1 LDIDAVGTDDRR
13 ARLLEA
19 GGVLSAWLHRQ
30 QAGWEDV
37 PVAAA
42 RAPAAHPR
50 TRFSLET
57 SGEPAVP
64 RVRAEWRVP
73 ELIAKVGAVVT
84 SLGASLGALR
94 DPLTR
99 YARPVALAA
108 VMFVVV
114 GGGGWLAR
122 SYWLQWEAATPKAA
136 PPAPKPVAPVVAAP
150 QPKGRGG
157 RGARRTGGL
166 QVESDPMGARVSIDG
181 HPKGTTPLTVPSLP
195 VGSHAVLIESS
206 SGSVRRNAV
215 VEADRYTTI
224 RESIFSGWLHVSAP
238 FEVQYSEGGR
248 GIVFDEHNQALL
260 SPGPH
265 DIRVDNRELAYHSV
279 LHVEV
284 EPGKVASISV
294 VPAPSTLSVT
304 ASLPAEVLVDGQK
317 VGDTPLTNFPVN
329 LGTRDIVVKSASG
342 VTRRFTTTVTSAP
355 VRLDVDFSK
364 Q

>member
-1 LDIDAVGTDDRR
+1 MDIEAVGTDDRR
-13 ARLLEA
+13 ARLLAA
-19 GGVLSAWLHRQ
+19 GGVLSGWVHQQ
-30 QAGWEDV
+30 QAGWEDIPV
-37 PVAAA
+37 VAAA
-42 RAPAAHPR
+42 VPAGRGR
-50 TRFSLET
+50 TLFSTET
-57 SGEPAVP
+57 LAEPAVP
-64 RVRAEWRVP
+64 RARAEWRIP
-73 ELIAKVGAVVT
+73 PLIPKIGAGVA
-84 SLGASLGALR
+84 SLGRLLGALR
-94 DPLTR
+94 DPVIR

-114 GGGGWLAR
+114 GGVGWLAR

-136 PPAPKPVAPVVAAP
+136 PAAPKPVAPVVAAP

-157 RGARRTGGL
+157 RGAKRTGGL

-181 HPKGTTPLTVPSLP
+181 HPRGTTPLTLQSLP
-195 VGSHAVLIESS
+195 VGSHAVLIESA

-215 VEADRYTTI
+215 VEADRFTTI

-265 DIRVDNRELAYHSV
+265 DIRVDNRELAYHTV
-279 LHVEV
+279 LHVEI
-284 EPGKVASISV
+284 EPGKIASISV
-294 VPAPSTLSVT
+294 VPAPSTLTVT
-304 ASLPAEVLVDGQK
+304 ASAPAEVLVDGQK
-317 VGDTPLTNFPVN
+317 VGDTPLASFPVN
-329 LGTRDIVVKSASG
+329 LGTREIVVKSAAG

-355 VRLDVDFSK
+355 VHLDVDFSK